1 MQEMENEF
9 ADEFAATAASAFRAS
24 TNISVTNSLYHY
36 YALMSGRAVVQ
47 KDAKVTYIDTTA
59 HTGLHSMENLL
70 PKRAVD
76 FFCLNDGSFPE
87 VDLDVRTRR
96 VTAFLERYFPIVAP
110 WETEARR
117 N

>member
-1 MQEMENEF
+1 
-9 ADEFAATAASAFRAS
+9 
-24 TNISVTNSLYHY
+24 
-36 YALMSGRAVVQ
+36 
-47 KDAKVTYIDTTA
+47 
-59 HTGLHSMENLL
+59 MENLL